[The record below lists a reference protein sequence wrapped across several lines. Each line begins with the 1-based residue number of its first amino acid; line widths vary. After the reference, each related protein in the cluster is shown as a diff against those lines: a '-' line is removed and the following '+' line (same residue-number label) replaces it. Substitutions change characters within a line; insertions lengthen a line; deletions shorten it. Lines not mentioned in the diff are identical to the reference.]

1 MRGWEISQGQDPG
14 WLFWSMIGLLD
25 VILTGIPS
33 IELCQSLFTSSENR
47 SLGGRT
53 RTPPPLH
60 PPSTTFHWGACHRE
74 VPGALTAI
82 DRSHQQPA
90 PRPGQGPATAWLAQL
105 VHSQVLVL
113 CIIES
118 QQSCLLS
125 FPAPWTRS
133 TRGPTG
139 NSSLKLSLSTSS
151 TSAGLLLSSSFPPC
165 PRPASPS

>member
-1 MRGWEISQGQDPG
+1 MRGWEISQSQDPG

-25 VILTGIPS
+25 GILTGIPS
-33 IELCQSLFTSSENR
+33 IELSQSLFASSENR
-47 SLGGRT
+47 ESGWEGREHL
-53 RTPPPLH
+53 PPLASTLHYFYIEVCLHEVH
-60 PPSTTFHWGACHRE
+60 P
-74 VPGALTAI
+74 ALTLF
-82 DRSHQQPA
+82 DRSHTAA
-90 PRPGQGPATAWLAQL
+90 PGLGQGPATAWLAQL
-105 VHSQVLVL
+105 VHTQVL

-125 FPAPWTRS
+125 FSRPLDQS

-151 TSAGLLLSSSFPPC
+151 TSAGLLLSSSLPPC